1 MFAAQVLCIFC
12 GGGAKEFE
20 GGKHR
25 GGEGEGRRIMWLMWL
40 EEEGMGGLGGSTG
53 CEGCLVSEEKEG
65 EEEEEGW
72 NWG

>member
-53 CEGCLVSEEKEG
+53 
-65 EEEEEGW
+65 
-72 NWG
+72 